1 MFKPTPVIVRAVTDL
16 ATVLGDDG
24 ARIAAVLDAEMARKR
39 PDLTEVL
46 LDAARAASGQG
57 ASLPGPLTAAA
68 VRAGCALL
76 GERHPGATIEVR
88 VPPWAAVQI
97 GFESGSR
104 HTRGTPPNVVEM
116 DPGTFVALATGDLAW
131 ADAADRLRV
140 SGAHA
145 SEAARAFPL

>member
-1 MFKPTPVIVRAVTDL
+1 MFKPTPAVVEALRDL
-16 ATVLGDDG
+16 AAGLHDG
-24 ARIAAVLDAEMARKR
+24 HRIAAVLDSELARKR
-39 PDLTEVL
+39 PDLTFVL
-46 LDAARAASGQG
+46 LDASRAAAGQDV
-57 ASLPGPLTAAA
+57 ALPGVLVAAA

-97 GFESGSR
+97 GFESGPR

-116 DPGTFVALATGDLAW
+116 DAGTFLALGTGLLPW
-131 ADAADRLRV
+131 EDAASRLRI

-145 SEAARAFPL
+145 AEAARAFPL

>member
-1 MFKPTPVIVRAVTDL
+1 MFKPTPAVVRALRDF
-16 ATVLGDDG
+16 AAGLGDDG
-24 ARIAAVLDAEMARKR
+24 DRIASALDAELASRR
-39 PDLTEVL
+39 PDLTPVL
-46 LDAARAASGQG
+46 IDAARAAAGV
-57 ASLPGPLTAAA
+57 ALPGTLAAA
-68 VRAGCALL
+68 VVRSGCALL

-116 DPGTFVALATGDLAW
+116 DAATFVALATGLLAW